1 MLSECIIMARI
12 RRIYRN
18 PGQGK
23 NYFVID
29 ANFLANKYIP
39 PQKAPN
45 AREKTRIEKCLDW
58 WEEIDTQLD
67 LDKARVYIPDLCI
80 AETFKVLAS
89 KYYVDKWFPRHTEYL
104 NARNSL
110 KRDITVSPKTLRAY
124 SRKIRY
130 HDISTSRDIIISV
143 DRFLEVFLKAGLNV
157 SLPDLVILATAK
169 YLIDFYDV
177 PKNRMH
183 IVTLD
188 RNLRNGSKK
197 IQELPNAYDPTRNE
211 DDRSRIFISLT
222 MRMSLD

>member
-1 MLSECIIMARI
+1 MARI

-80 AETFKVLAS
+80 AETFKVLAK
-89 KYYVDKWFPRHTEYL
+89 KYYIDKWFRRPTEYS
-104 NARNSL
+104 NARDRL
-110 KRDITVSPKTLRAY
+110 LQDITVSTKTLRAY

-143 DRFLEVFLKAGLNV
+143 DRFYEVFLKAGLDV

-188 RNLRNGSKK
+188 RSLRDGSKK
-197 IQELPNAYDPTRNE
+197 IQELPNAYDPTR
-211 DDRSRIFISLT
+211 DDRHKIFISLSI
-222 MRMSLD
+222 RMSLD

>member
-1 MLSECIIMARI
+1 MARI
-12 RRIYRN
+12 RRIYLD
-18 PGQGK
+18 PSQGK

-39 PQKAPN
+39 PQRAPN
-45 AREKTRIEKCLDW
+45 DREKTRIEKCLDW
-58 WEEIDTQLD
+58 WKEIDTQLD
-67 LDKARVYIPDLCI
+67 FDKARVYIPDLCI
-80 AETFKVLAS
+80 AETFKVLAK
-89 KYYVDKWFPRHTEYL
+89 KYYIDKWFRRPTEYS
-104 NARNSL
+104 NARDRL
-110 KRDITVSPKTLRAY
+110 LQDITVSTKTLRAY

-143 DRFLEVFLKAGLNV
+143 DRFYEVFLKAGLDV

-169 YLIDFYDV
+169 YLIDFYDM

-188 RNLRNGSKK
+188 RSLRDGSKK
-197 IQELPNAYDPTRNE
+197 IQELPNAYDPTR
-211 DDRSRIFISLT
+211 DDRHKIFISLS

>member
-1 MLSECIIMARI
+1 MARI
-12 RRIYRN
+12 RRIYLD
-18 PGQGK
+18 PSQGK

-39 PQKAPN
+39 PQRAPN
-45 AREKTRIEKCLDW
+45 DREKTRIDKCLDW
-58 WEEIDTQLD
+58 WKEIDTQLD
-67 LDKARVYIPDLCI
+67 FDKARVYIPDLCI
-80 AETFKVLAS
+80 AETFKVLAK
-89 KYYVDKWFPRHTEYL
+89 KYYIDKWFRRPTEYS
-104 NARNSL
+104 NARDRL
-110 KRDITVSPKTLRAY
+110 LQDITVSTKTLRAH

-143 DRFLEVFLKAGLNV
+143 DRFYEVFLKAGLDV

-188 RNLRNGSKK
+188 RSLRDGSKK
-197 IQELPNAYDPTRNE
+197 IQELPNAYDPTR
-211 DDRSRIFISLT
+211 DDPHKIFISLS

>member
-1 MLSECIIMARI
+1 MARI

-23 NYFVID
+23 NHFVID

-39 PQKAPN
+39 PQRAPN
-45 AREKTRIEKCLDW
+45 AKEKTRIEKCLDW
-58 WEEIDTQLD
+58 WKEIDIQLD
-67 LDKARVYIPDLCI
+67 SDRARVYIPDLCI
-80 AETFKVLAS
+80 AETFKALAH
-89 KYYVDKWFPRHTEYL
+89 KYYVDKWFLTYTEYS

-110 KRDITVSPKTLRAY
+110 KKDITVSSKTLRSY

-143 DRFLEVFLKAGLNV
+143 DRFYEVFLKAGLDV

-177 PKNRMH
+177 PKNGMH

-197 IQELPNAYDPTRNE
+197 IQELPNAYDPTRSE
-211 DDRSRIFISLT
+211 DDRGRIFISLP

>member
-1 MLSECIIMARI
+1 MARI

-18 PGQGK
+18 PSQGK

-39 PQKAPN
+39 PQRAPN
-45 AREKTRIEKCLDW
+45 AREKTRIEKCRDW
-58 WEEIDTQLD
+58 WKEIDTQLD
-67 LDKARVYIPDLCI
+67 FDKARVYIPDLCI
-80 AETFKVLAS
+80 AETFKVLAH
-89 KYYVDKWFPRHTEYL
+89 KYYVERWFQKSEYS

-110 KRDITVSPKTLRAY
+110 KRDITVLPKILRAH
-124 SRKIRY
+124 SRTIRY

-143 DRFLEVFLKAGLNV
+143 DRFYEVFLKEGLNV

-177 PKNRMH
+177 PKNRIH

-197 IQELPNAYDPTRNE
+197 IQELPNAYDPTK
-211 DDRSRIFISLT
+211 DDRHKIFISLP

>member
-1 MLSECIIMARI
+1 MARI
-12 RRIYRN
+12 RRIYLD
-18 PGQGK
+18 PSQGK

-39 PQKAPN
+39 PQRAPN
-45 AREKTRIEKCLDW
+45 DREKTRIEKCLDW
-58 WEEIDTQLD
+58 WKEIDTQLD
-67 LDKARVYIPDLCI
+67 FDKARVYIPDLCI
-80 AETFKVLAS
+80 AETFKVLAK
-89 KYYVDKWFPRHTEYL
+89 KYYIDKWFRRPTEYS
-104 NARNSL
+104 NARDRL
-110 KRDITVSPKTLRAY
+110 LQDITVSTKTLRAY

-143 DRFLEVFLKAGLNV
+143 DRFYEVFLKAGLDV

-188 RNLRNGSKK
+188 RSLRDGSKK
-197 IQELPNAYDPTRNE
+197 IQELPNAYDPTR
-211 DDRSRIFISLT
+211 DDRHKIFISLS

>member
-1 MLSECIIMARI
+1 MARI
-12 RRIYRN
+12 RRIYLD
-18 PGQGK
+18 PSQGK

-39 PQKAPN
+39 PQRAPN
-45 AREKTRIEKCLDW
+45 DREKTRIEKCLDW
-58 WEEIDTQLD
+58 WKEIDTQLD
-67 LDKARVYIPDLCI
+67 FDKARVYIPDLCI
-80 AETFKVLAS
+80 AETFKVLAK
-89 KYYVDKWFPRHTEYL
+89 KYYIDKWFRRPTEYS
-104 NARNSL
+104 NARDRL
-110 KRDITVSPKTLRAY
+110 LQDITVSTKTLRAY

-143 DRFLEVFLKAGLNV
+143 DRFYEVFLKAGLDV

-188 RNLRNGSKK
+188 RSLRDGSKK
-197 IQELPNAYDPTRNE
+197 IQELPNAYDPTK
-211 DDRSRIFISLT
+211 DDRHKIFISLS

>member
-1 MLSECIIMARI
+1 MARI
-12 RRIYRN
+12 RRIYLD
-18 PGQGK
+18 PSQGK

-39 PQKAPN
+39 PQRAPN
-45 AREKTRIEKCLDW
+45 DREKTRIEKCLDW
-58 WEEIDTQLD
+58 WKEIDTQLD
-67 LDKARVYIPDLCI
+67 FDKARVYIPDLCI
-80 AETFKVLAS
+80 AETFKVLAK
-89 KYYVDKWFPRHTEYL
+89 KYYIDKWFRRPTEYS
-104 NARNSL
+104 NARDRL
-110 KRDITVSPKTLRAY
+110 LQDITVSTKTLRAY

-143 DRFLEVFLKAGLNV
+143 DRFYEVFLKADLDV

-188 RNLRNGSKK
+188 RSLRDGSKK
-197 IQELPNAYDPTRNE
+197 IQELPNAYDPTR
-211 DDRSRIFISLT
+211 DDRHKIFISLS